1 MKYIICDRILFVPDL
16 NTLSLI
22 DNHEEVVTISNPARR
37 LLELLITNQGQNVPR
52 EEIFQKVWDNF
63 GMVSSNNNLN
73 HCISKLRRVLRSF
86 GIEDDVIV
94 TIPKLGFTLHK
105 EIVVRMISDDSL
117 EPLALTTTPAT
128 PVEHAAQPRKRFG
141 PVCWKVFSRQAIFLL
156 GGAFVLLLGLL
167 IVRLYLYPRMQT
179 ETYLGA
185 IESCKVYLH
194 GRVQEEKQSVMMQ
207 STRWY
212 LSKHPVACASDE
224 YLLVYSRTPEVDKHS
239 DIMRLHITRC
249 GLHRVN
255 QIALCS
261 AL

>member
-16 NTLSLI
+16 NTLSII

-37 LLELLITNQGQNVPR
+37 LLELLITRQGQNVPR

-86 GIEDDVIV
+86 GIDEDVIV

-105 EIVVRMISDDSL
+105 EITVRIIS
-117 EPLALTTTPAT
+117 EENVEHVALTPTSASS
-128 PVEHAAQPRKRFG
+128 VEHVGQPRKRVG
-141 PVCWKVFSRQAIFLL
+141 PVCWKMFSRQAILML

-167 IVRLYLYPRMQT
+167 IVRLYLYPRVQT

-185 IESCKVYLH
+185 VESCKVYLH
-194 GRVQEEKQSVMMQ
+194 ENGPEEKQPIMMQ
-207 STRWY
+207 SIRWY
-212 LSKHPVACASDE
+212 LSKHPVSCASDE
-224 YLLVYSRTPEVDKHS
+224 YLLVHRQYPGVDKRS

-249 GLHRVN
+249 GLHRAN
-255 QIALCS
+255 QMAICS
-261 AL
+261 EL

>member
-22 DNHEEVVTISNPARR
+22 DNHEEAVTISNPARR
-37 LLELLITNQGQNVPR
+37 LLELLITCQGKNVPR

-86 GIEDDVIV
+86 GIEDEVIV

-105 EIVVRMISDDSL
+105 DIAVQAMSEESE
-117 EPLALTTTPAT
+117 EPAAHAST
-128 PVEHAAQPRKRFG
+128 PVSSVAHAGLPGKRFG
-141 PVCWKVFSRQAIFLL
+141 PICWKMFSRQAIFLL
-156 GGAFVLLLGLL
+156 GGTFVLLLALL
-167 IVRLYLYPRMQT
+167 IVRLYLYPRVQA

-194 GRVQEEKQSVMMQ
+194 DNAQEDDQPLTMQ
-207 STRWY
+207 SIRWY

-224 YLLVYSRTPEVDKHS
+224 YLLVYRQAPGVDKHS
-239 DIMRLHITRC
+239 DTVRLHITRC
-249 GLHRVN
+249 GLHRAN

-261 AL
+261 EL